1 MLVNKVFPVIHFK
14 NEDGN
19 DCIMVQDK
27 RPPPDAVGYNL
38 NVIEQMNKKNR
49 IRARLQ
55 KKFLSK

>member
-1 MLVNKVFPVIHFK
+1 MVVNKVFPLYRS
-14 NEDGN
+14 EDENGN
-19 DCIMVQDK
+19 VYIIVKDK
-27 RPPPDAVGYNL
+27 RPPPDAIGYNL